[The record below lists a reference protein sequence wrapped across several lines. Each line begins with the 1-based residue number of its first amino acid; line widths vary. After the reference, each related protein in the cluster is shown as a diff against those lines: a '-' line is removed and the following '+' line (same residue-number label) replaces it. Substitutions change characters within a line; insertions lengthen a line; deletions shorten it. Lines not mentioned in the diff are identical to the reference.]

1 MANSSLFF
9 TRQVLIH
16 LIKQNCSLE
25 TFLRNLKVS
34 RISLT
39 SLASWTNMKLHNIPL
54 TPKLVRMVITKL
66 DLWKV
71 SGPNCVSVVVLKNC
85 ESELSYILPELFKTC
100 FPDVGRSLPSVVPVF
115 RNVSERSAA
124 ENYHPVSLLFLVS
137 KILMDCL

>member
-9 TRQVLIH
+9 TRQVLMH
-16 LIKQNCSLE
+16 LIKQNCILK

-39 SLASWTNMKLHNIPL
+39 SLPSWTNMKLHNIPL
-54 TPKLVRMVITKL
+54 TPKLVRKVITKL

-100 FPDVGRSLPSVVPVF
+100 LQMLEGHS
-115 RNVSERSAA
+115 
-124 ENYHPVSLLFLVS
+124 HLLFLFLGM
-137 KILMDCL
+137 LMRGLQLKTITQLVFFFWLAKS

>member
-9 TRQVLIH
+9 TRQVLMH
-16 LIKQNCSLE
+16 LIKQNCILK

-39 SLASWTNMKLHNIPL
+39 SLPSWTNMKLHNIPV
-54 TPKLVRMVITKL
+54 TPKLVRKVITKL

-100 FPDVGRSLPSVVPVF
+100 LQMLEGHS
-115 RNVSERSAA
+115 
-124 ENYHPVSLLFLVS
+124 HLLFLFLGM
-137 KILMDCL
+137 LMRGLQLKTITQLVFFFWLAKS

>member
-1 MANSSLFF
+1 MANSSLFL
-9 TRQVLIH
+9 TRQVLMH
-16 LIKQNCSLE
+16 LIKQNCLLK

-39 SLASWTNMKLHNIPL
+39 SLPSWTNMKLHNIPV
-54 TPKLVRMVITKL
+54 TPKLFRKVITKL

-100 FPDVGRSLPSVVPVF
+100 LQMLEGHSHLSF
-115 RNVSERSAA
+115 
-124 ENYHPVSLLFLVS
+124 LFLGM
-137 KILMDCL
+137 LMRGLQLKTITQLVFFFWLAKS

>member
-9 TRQVLIH
+9 TRQVLMH
-16 LIKQNCSLE
+16 LIKQNCLLK

-39 SLASWTNMKLHNIPL
+39 SLPSWTNMKLHNIPV
-54 TPKLVRMVITKL
+54 TPKLVRKVITKL

-100 FPDVGRSLPSVVPVF
+100 LQMLEGHS
-115 RNVSERSAA
+115 
-124 ENYHPVSLLFLVS
+124 HLLFLFLGMLVRGLQLKTITQLVFFFWLAKS
-137 KILMDCL
+137 